1 MPHDAAK
8 VNKIVVQI
16 LHINFSFPSP
26 FIEDIWYLFEKLID
40 HTYMGL
46 FLDSEFYSIG
56 LCV

>member
-1 MPHDAAK
+1 MPRDAAK

-26 FIEDIWYLFEKLID
+26 FTKDIWYCCEKLID

-46 FLDSEFYSIG
+46 FLDSEF
-56 LCV
+56 